1 MPFGPKV
8 LFTKSP
14 MAMAPIKDDLKEKNQ
29 KRQSRLTNDKTREV
43 QFCHLQ
49 EAGRAYQARGL
60 GSLFISSSLEDIHRC
75 EGKGGLEGETETLRF
90 NACTL

>member
-29 KRQSRLTNDKTREV
+29 KRQSTLTNDGKT
-43 QFCHLQ
+43 
-49 EAGRAYQARGL
+49 
-60 GSLFISSSLEDIHRC
+60 
-75 EGKGGLEGETETLRF
+75 
-90 NACTL
+90 